1 MKGIVEEGG
10 DDESAQTQQPT
21 DIKIKTAF
29 DCMARI
35 FAAHAKAKIVVF
47 SQFIP
52 CLEQMVEK
60 SALLLPQHVQRS
72 YIHGSTPQKKR
83 AREIDTFVHAESGAV
98 IFLSVR
104 SAGCGLNL
112 QSASDAIMM
121 EPLLNKGLEK
131 QCFGRINR
139 IGRVGRPTVH
149 RLYLSGTIEQRI
161 LELDDDVIMTRETLL
176 GLL

>member
-1 MKGIVEEGG
+1 
-10 DDESAQTQQPT
+10 
-21 DIKIKTAF
+21 
-29 DCMARI
+29 
-35 FAAHAKAKIVVF
+35 
-47 SQFIP
+47 
-52 CLEQMVEK
+52 MVEK
-60 SALLLPQHVQRS
+60 SPLLLPPQVQRS

-131 QCFGRINR
+131 QCVGRINR

-161 LELDDDVIMTRETLL
+161 LELDDDVVMTRETLL